1 LLAIDLYNAEMTAL
15 RLTRYNSAAKF
26 LEKNRAFLLEREAEN
41 NLMLSIAFGVES
53 GRLVAKGASY
63 FGSVEE
69 DGRILATA
77 VMTPPQQAV
86 LARSEH
92 EEAVRMLAGDIWS
105 FHEATPGVHGPRPTG
120 AWFSD
125 AWSALTSREP
135 RLSLQERLYRLEH
148 LRPVPTPP
156 GSARPAQPADW
167 PLLAQWQVA
176 FQREALPHQR
186 ALPREADLLVHWQTL
201 SVLPPS
207 VLGQWVWVAR
217 GDVVSYVA
225 YGSATPNGMRIGP
238 VYTPPEARGRGY
250 ATALT
255 ARVSQ
260 EVLDQGKHFVTLFTD
275 LANPTSNKI
284 YQTIGYAPIA
294 DFDEY
299 AWD

>member
-1 LLAIDLYNAEMTAL
+1 MTAL
-15 RLTRYNSAAKF
+15 RLTRFGSATKF

-41 NLMLSIAFGVES
+41 TLTLSIAFGVES
-53 GRLVAKGASY
+53 GRLAVKGACY
-63 FGSVEE
+63 FGSVEQ
-69 DGRILATA
+69 DGRTLATA

-86 LARSEH
+86 LAWSAH

-105 FHEATPGVHGPRPTG
+105 FHEATPGVHGPLPTG

-135 RLSLQERLYRLEH
+135 RLALQERLYRLEQV
-148 LRPVPTPP
+148 RPMPTPV

-167 PLLAQWQVA
+167 PLLARWLIA

-186 ALPREADLLVHWQTL
+186 ELLSEAELLVRWQTL
-201 SVLPPS
+201 SALPPS
-207 VLGQWVWVAR
+207 ARGQWVWVAG
-217 GDVVSYVA
+217 GDLVSYVA

-238 VYTPPEARGRGY
+238 VYTPPEARRRGY

-260 EVLDQGKHFVTLFTD
+260 EVLNQGKRFVTLYTD

-284 YQTIGYAPIA
+284 YQAIGYAPIA